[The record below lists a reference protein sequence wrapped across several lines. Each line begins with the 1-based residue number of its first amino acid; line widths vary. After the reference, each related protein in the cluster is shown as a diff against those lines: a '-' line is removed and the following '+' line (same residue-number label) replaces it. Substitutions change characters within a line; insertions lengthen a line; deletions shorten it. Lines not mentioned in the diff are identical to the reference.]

1 MNIANFLI
9 TNAQNYPLKQAIGF
23 KSGAGWSHLN
33 WRKLKTV
40 VFKTANALK
49 EAGIQKGDRIAI
61 YSDNSAEWI
70 TMDLATF
77 AVGAVTV
84 PIYSSNT
91 KDQAK
96 HVILD
101 SGAKIILTGNKDHY
115 DNAIALLEEC
125 PSLEKIIVTK
135 SYERIIHDQ
144 SIHLQKFIKDASENL
159 EILDMQED
167 DLATIIYTSGTTG
180 TPKGVMLTH
189 GNFVKAFDAH
199 FEFFKFKNFEDE
211 HSFAFLPLTH
221 VFERSWTLLAM
232 SGGAKVSFLTNTKAV
247 AEELPIVQ
255 PTMMCS
261 VPRFYQKIYIKIQE
275 TIQSSSPTKQ
285 KIFNWALGVGSQYQ
299 ELKRQEKSIPLG
311 LGLKYN
317 LANTLVFKKIKGQLG
332 GRLWFMPCGG
342 ASISPEIAKFFDAM
356 GIHLTIGYGLTE
368 TTATLALYPL
378 TKYKLGTT
386 GRTLPGVEIKIGD
399 DEEILA
405 KGNGIMKGYYNR
417 PEETAKVFTE
427 DGWFRT
433 GDCGTID
440 TEGNLTITDR
450 IKDLMK
456 TSNGKYISP
465 QATEN
470 LLTNDAFVQQAVLI
484 AEGRSY
490 VTALIVPNFE
500 TLEEKAKQE
509 NITYQSHKDLIENPT
524 VVAFYN
530 QKINE
535 LQKDLASYEKIKK
548 ISLLPRDFQM
558 DLGEMTPTLKVRRK
572 VVVEKFADLIEEMYK
587 DY

>member
-23 KSGAGWSHLN
+23 KSGAGWSHIT
-33 WRKLKTV
+33 WRKFKTV

-49 EAGIQKGDRIAI
+49 EAGIQKGDRVAI

-70 TMDLATF
+70 TMDLAIL
-77 AVGAVTV
+77 AIGAITV
-84 PIYSSNT
+84 PIYATNT

-96 HVILD
+96 YVVQD
-101 SGAKIILTGNKDHY
+101 SGAKMILTGNKEQY
-115 DNAIALLEEC
+115 DNAIAMLEEC
-125 PSLEKIIVTK
+125 PNLEKIIVTK
-135 SYERIIHDQ
+135 TYERLIHDQ
-144 SIHLQKFIKDASENL
+144 SFHLQKFILKASEQL
-159 EILDMQED
+159 EIEDMAED
-167 DLATIIYTSGTTG
+167 DIATIIYTSGTTG
-180 TPKGVMLTH
+180 VPKGVVLMH
-189 GNFVKAFDAH
+189 SNFVKAFDAH

-221 VFERSWTLLAM
+221 VFERSWTLL
-232 SGGAKVSFLTNTKAV
+232 SLYGGAKVSFLTNTKTI
-247 AEELPIVQ
+247 AEELPIVK

-275 TIQSSSPTKQ
+275 TIKNSSPAKQ
-285 KIFNWALGVGSQYQ
+285 KIFNWALAIGAEYH
-299 ELKRQEKSIPLG
+299 ELKRLEKSIPLG
-311 LGLKYN
+311 LSVKYN
-317 LANTLVFKKIKGQLG
+317 VANSLVFKKIKNQLG
-332 GRLWFMPCGG
+332 GKLWFMPCGG
-342 ASISPEIAKFFDAM
+342 ASISPEIAKFFDAL

-378 TKYKLGTT
+378 TNFVYGTT
-386 GRTLPGVEIKIGD
+386 GRALPGVQLKIGD
-399 DEEILA
+399 NEEILA

-417 PEETAKVFTE
+417 PEETAAVFTE

-440 TEGNLTITDR
+440 KDGNLTITDR

-465 QATEN
+465 QAIEN
-470 LLTNDAFVQQAVLI
+470 LLTNDAFVQQAVLV

-490 VTALIVPNFE
+490 VTAIIVPNFE
-500 TLEEKAKQE
+500 TLDDMAKQQ
-509 NITYQSHKDLIENPT
+509 NITCSSHEELIENPQIIE
-524 VVAFYN
+524 FYN
-530 QKINE
+530 SKINE
-535 LQKDLASYEKIKK
+535 LQKDLADYEKIKK
-548 ISLLPRDFQM
+548 ITLLPRDFQM

-572 VVVEKFADLIEEMYK
+572 VVLEKYSKLIEKMYN
-587 DY
+587 